1 MNECVRNHSLL
12 NDFFNLSC
20 QPSLLQWEVML
31 WMKCPEEKLI
41 LVDITFLN
49 ILGIN
54 SNLGSALG
62 AEGGSFCMSA
72 RMFMSL

>member
-1 MNECVRNHSLL
+1 
-12 NDFFNLSC
+12 
-20 QPSLLQWEVML
+20 
-31 WMKCPEEKLI
+31 MKCPEEKLI